1 MTPLLIVLIVLVVL
15 AGIALLAAL
24 GLLLEVL
31 PRFAAKKLRSG
42 PVDETALSFPE
53 GYDELRARVSV
64 QRDLPYPS
72 RVPSNKFDLYLPKDA
87 DKAQPLPLVVW
98 IHGGGFI
105 AGEKEG
111 TENVMT
117 CLAAAGYAAVSLD
130 YPVAP
135 EHRYPA
141 AIKAIDAFFTFL
153 PKLCE
158 RCPVDRD
165 RIVLGGDS
173 AGAQL
178 AAQFAAKETNAEL
191 RARMCLPRRLLSPL
205 KGVALVSGPFDLP
218 GLRRYAKAH
227 DKKFLF
233 LVDLWGKAYFGKLF
247 WHRSRAANE
256 TVIAPHV
263 TKDFPPAFLTDGN
276 EGSFE
281 VQNRAL
287 GEALRRKN
295 IPVRELYF
303 ERESGAVPHDYLFC
317 LAEASAKKGLS
328 ALLSFLHEAF
338 SS

>member
-15 AGIALLAAL
+15 AGIALLAAI

-31 PRFAAKKLRSG
+31 PRLAAKIMRSG
-42 PVDETALSFPE
+42 PIDEAALSYPE
-53 GYDELRARVSV
+53 SYEELRGRVTV
-64 QRDLPYPS
+64 QKDLAYPS
-72 RVPSNKFDLYLPKDA
+72 KFPANKFDLYLPKDA
-87 DKAQPLPLVVW
+87 DRAHPLPLVVW

-117 CLAAAGYAAVSLD
+117 CLAAAGYAAISLD

-141 AIKAIDAFFTFL
+141 ALHAIDAFFAFL
-153 PKLCE
+153 PRLSE
-158 RCPVDRD
+158 RCPIDLT

-191 RARMCLPRRLLSPL
+191 SAQMRLPRRLSSPL
-205 KGVALVSGPFDLP
+205 KGIALVSGPFDLP
-218 GLRRYAKAH
+218 ALRRYAKAH

-233 LVDLWGKAYFGKLF
+233 LVDLWGRAYFGKLF
-247 WHRSRAANE
+247 WHRSRVAKE
-256 TVIAPHV
+256 TVIAPQV

-287 GEALRRKN
+287 GEALRRQN
-295 IPVRELYF
+295 IPVKELYF
-303 ERESGAVPHDYLFC
+303 AKDGGTVPHDYLFR
-317 LAEASAKKGLS
+317 LAEAPAREGLKE
-328 ALLSFLHEAF
+328 LLSFLGETLH
-338 SS
+338 

>member
-1 MTPLLIVLIVLVVL
+1 M
-15 AGIALLAAL
+15 
-24 GLLLEVL
+24 
-31 PRFAAKKLRSG
+31 RSG
-42 PVDETALSFPE
+42 PVDEAALSYPE
-53 GYDELRARVSV
+53 SYDELRARVTV
-64 QRDLPYPS
+64 QKDLVYPS
-72 RVPSNKFDLYLPKDA
+72 KYPANKFDLYLPKGA
-87 DKAQPLPLVVW
+87 DNTYPLPLVVW

-117 CLAAAGYAAVSLD
+117 CLAAAGYAAISLD

-141 AIKAIDAFFTFL
+141 ALRAIDAFFASL
-153 PKLCE
+153 PDLSE
-158 RCPVDRD
+158 RCPIDLA

-178 AAQFAAKETNAEL
+178 AAQFAAKETNAALSEGM
-191 RARMCLPRRLLSPL
+191 RLPRRLSFPL

-218 GLRRYAKAH
+218 ALRRYAKAH

-233 LVDLWGKAYFGKLF
+233 LVDLWGKAYFGKLL
-247 WHRSRAANE
+247 WHKSRAANE

-287 GEALRRKN
+287 GEALRRQN
-295 IPVRELYF
+295 IPVKELYF
-303 ERESGAVPHDYLFC
+303 AKDGGTVPHDYLFR
-317 LAEASAKKGLS
+317 LAEAPAREGLKE
-328 ALLSFLHEAF
+328 LLSFLGETLH
-338 SS
+338 

>member
-24 GLLLEVL
+24 CLLMEVL
-31 PRFAAKKLRSG
+31 PRLAAKKMRSG
-42 PVDETALSFPE
+42 PIDEAALSYPE
-53 GYDELRARVSV
+53 SYDELRGRVTV
-64 QRDLPYPS
+64 QKDLAYPS
-72 RVPSNKFDLYLPKDA
+72 KFPANKFDLYLPKDA
-87 DKAQPLPLVVW
+87 DRAHPLPLVVW

-117 CLAAAGYAAVSLD
+117 CLAAAGYAAISLD

-141 AIKAIDAFFTFL
+141 ALHAIDAFFAFL
-153 PKLCE
+153 PRLSE
-158 RCPVDRD
+158 RCPIDLT

-191 RARMCLPRRLLSPL
+191 SAQMRLPRRLSSPL
-205 KGVALVSGPFDLP
+205 KGIALVSGPFDLP
-218 GLRRYAKAH
+218 ALRRYAKAH

-233 LVDLWGKAYFGKLF
+233 LVDLWGRAYFGKLF
-247 WHRSRAANE
+247 WHRSRAAKE
-256 TVIAPHV
+256 TVIAPQV
-263 TKDFPPAFLTDGN
+263 TQDFPPAFLTDGN

-287 GEALRRKN
+287 GEALRRKD
-295 IPVRELYF
+295 IPVKELYF
-303 ERESGAVPHDYLFC
+303 AKDGGTVPHDYLFR
-317 LAEASAKKGLS
+317 LAEAPAREGLKE
-328 ALLSFLHEAF
+328 LLSFLGETLH
-338 SS
+338 

>member
-1 MTPLLIVLIVLVVL
+1 MAPLLIALIVLCC
-15 AGIALLAAL
+15 LLAA
-24 GLLLEVL
+24 GAVYLLLALEVL

-64 QRDLPYPS
+64 QKDLVYPS
-72 RVPSNKFDLYLPKDA
+72 KYPANKFDLYLPKDA

-117 CLAAAGYAAVSLD
+117 CLAAAGLAAVSLP
-130 YPVAP
+130 YPGSP
-135 EHRYPA
+135 EQRYPA
-141 AIKAIDAFFTFL
+141 AIKATDAFFAFR

-191 RARMCLPRRLLSPL
+191 SEGMRLPRRLLCPL
-205 KGVALVSGPFDLP
+205 KGVALISGPFDLP
-218 GLRRYAKAH
+218 ALRRYAKTH

-247 WHRSRAANE
+247 WHKSRAAKE
-256 TVIAPHV
+256 TVIATHG
-263 TKDFPPAFLTDGN
+263 TKDLQPAFLPDGN

-281 VQNRAL
+281 ATNRAL

>member
-31 PRFAAKKLRSG
+31 PRLAAKKMRSG
-42 PVDETALSFPE
+42 PVDENALSYPE
-53 GYDELRARVSV
+53 GYDELRARVTV
-64 QRDLPYPS
+64 QKDLIYPS
-72 RVPSNKFDLYLPKDA
+72 KYPANKFDLYLPKDA
-87 DKAQPLPLVVW
+87 DRAHPLPLVVW

-117 CLAAAGYAAVSLD
+117 CLTAAGYAAISLD

-141 AIKAIDAFFTFL
+141 ALQAIDAFFASL
-153 PKLCE
+153 PDLSE
-158 RCPVDRD
+158 RCPIDLA

-178 AAQFAAKETNAEL
+178 AAQFAAKETNAALSEGM
-191 RARMCLPRRLLSPL
+191 RLPRRLSFPL

-218 GLRRYAKAH
+218 ALRCYAKAH
-227 DKKFLF
+227 DKKILF
-233 LVDLWGKAYFGKLF
+233 LVDLWGRAYFGKLF
-247 WHRSRAANE
+247 WHRSRAVKE
-256 TVIAPHV
+256 TVIAPQV
-263 TKDFPPAFLTDGN
+263 TQDFPPAFLTDGN

-287 GEALRRKN
+287 GEALRRKD
-295 IPVRELYF
+295 IPVKELYF
-303 ERESGAVPHDYLFC
+303 AKDGGAVPHDYLFR
-317 LAEASAKKGLS
+317 LAEAPAREGLKE
-328 ALLSFLHEAF
+328 LLSFLGETLH
-338 SS
+338 

>member
-1 MTPLLIVLIVLVVL
+1 MAPLLIAVIVLCC
-15 AGIALLAAL
+15 LLAA
-24 GLLLEVL
+24 GAMYLLLALELL
-31 PRFAAKKLRSG
+31 PRFAAKKLRSD

-53 GYDELRARVSV
+53 GYKELRARVSV
-64 QRDLPYPS
+64 QKDLVYPS
-72 RVPSNKFDLYLPKDA
+72 EYPANKFDLYLPKDA

-98 IHGGGFI
+98 VHGGGFI

-141 AIKAIDAFFTFL
+141 ALHAIDAFFAFL
-153 PKLCE
+153 PKLSE
-158 RCPVDRD
+158 RFPVDLSH
-165 RIVLGGDS
+165 IVLGGDS

-191 RARMCLPRRLLSPL
+191 SESMRLPRRLLSPL

-218 GLRRYAKAH
+218 ALGHYAKTH
-227 DKKFLF
+227 DKKFLS

-247 WHRSRAANE
+247 WHKSRAAKE

-287 GEALRRKN
+287 GEALRRKS
-295 IPVRELYF
+295 IPVQELYF
-303 ERESGAVPHDYLFC
+303 AKEGCTVPHDYLFR
-317 LAEASAKKGLS
+317 LAEAPAKQGLS
-328 ALLSFLHEAF
+328 ALLIFLREAF

>member
-1 MTPLLIVLIVLVVL
+1 MAPLLIALIVLCC
-15 AGIALLAAL
+15 LLAA
-24 GLLLEVL
+24 GAVYLLLALEVL

-53 GYDELRARVSV
+53 DYDELRARVSV
-64 QRDLPYPS
+64 QKDLVYPS
-72 RVPSNKFDLYLPKDA
+72 KYPANKFDLYLPKDA

-141 AIKAIDAFFTFL
+141 AIKAIDAFFAFL
-153 PKLCE
+153 PKLSD
-158 RCPVDRD
+158 RFPVDLT

-205 KGVALVSGPFDLP
+205 KGVALVSGPSTFP
-218 GLRRYAKAH
+218 PSAAMRRRMTKSSCSSSISGARHISASSS
-227 DKKFLF
+227 
-233 LVDLWGKAYFGKLF
+233 GT
-247 WHRSRAANE
+247 RAARR
-256 TVIAPHV
+256 TRRSSRRTSQKTSRPPSSPTATRAASKCRTAP
-263 TKDFPPAFLTDGN
+263 
-276 EGSFE
+276 
-281 VQNRAL
+281 
-287 GEALRRKN
+287 
-295 IPVRELYF
+295 
-303 ERESGAVPHDYLFC
+303 
-317 LAEASAKKGLS
+317 
-328 ALLSFLHEAF
+328 
-338 SS
+338 

>member
-1 MTPLLIVLIVLVVL
+1 MAPLLIALIVLCC
-15 AGIALLAAL
+15 LLAA
-24 GLLLEVL
+24 GAVYLLLALEVL
-31 PRFAAKKLRSG
+31 PRFAAKKLRSV

-53 GYDELRARVSV
+53 DYDELRARVSV
-64 QRDLPYPS
+64 QKGLVYPS
-72 RVPSNKFDLYLPKDA
+72 KYPANKFDLYLPKDA
-87 DKAQPLPLVVW
+87 DRAHLLPLVVW

-105 AGEKEG
+105 AGKKEG

-117 CLAAAGYAAVSLD
+117 CLAAAGYAAISLD

-135 EHRYPA
+135 EHRYPV
-141 AIKAIDAFFTFL
+141 AIKAIDAFFASL
-153 PKLCE
+153 PDLSE
-158 RCPVDRD
+158 RCPIDLA

-218 GLRRYAKAH
+218 ALRRYAKAH

-256 TVIAPHV
+256 TLIAPHV

-303 ERESGAVPHDYLFC
+303 ERESGAVPHDYLFR
-317 LAEASAKKGLS
+317 LAEAPAKKGLS
-328 ALLSFLHEAF
+328 ALLSFLPKAF

>member
-15 AGIALLAAL
+15 AGIALLAAI

-31 PRFAAKKLRSG
+31 PRLAAKKLRSG

-53 GYDELRARVSV
+53 DYDELRARVTV
-64 QRDLPYPS
+64 QKDLVYPS
-72 RVPSNKFDLYLPKDA
+72 KYPANKFDLYLPKDA
-87 DKAQPLPLVVW
+87 DRAHPLPLVVW

-117 CLAAAGYAAVSLD
+117 CLTAAGYAAISLD

-141 AIKAIDAFFTFL
+141 ALHAIDAFFAFL
-153 PKLCE
+153 PRLSE
-158 RCPVDRD
+158 RCPIDLT

-191 RARMCLPRRLLSPL
+191 SAQMRLPRRLSSPL
-205 KGVALVSGPFDLP
+205 KGIALVSGPFDLP
-218 GLRRYAKAH
+218 ALRRYAKAH

-233 LVDLWGKAYFGKLF
+233 LVDLWGRAYFGKLF
-247 WHRSRAANE
+247 WHRSRVAKE
-256 TVIAPHV
+256 TVIAPQV

-287 GEALRRKN
+287 GEALRRQN
-295 IPVRELYF
+295 IPVKELYF
-303 ERESGAVPHDYLFC
+303 AKDGGTVPHDYLFR
-317 LAEASAKKGLS
+317 LAEAPAREGLKE
-328 ALLSFLHEAF
+328 LLSFLGETLH
-338 SS
+338 

>member
-1 MTPLLIVLIVLVVL
+1 M
-15 AGIALLAAL
+15 
-24 GLLLEVL
+24 
-31 PRFAAKKLRSG
+31 RSG
-42 PVDETALSFPE
+42 PVDEAALSYPE
-53 GYDELRARVSV
+53 SYDELRARVTV
-64 QRDLPYPS
+64 QKDLVYPS
-72 RVPSNKFDLYLPKDA
+72 KYPANKFDLYLPKGA
-87 DKAQPLPLVVW
+87 DNTYPLPLVVW

-117 CLAAAGYAAVSLD
+117 CLAAAGYAAISLD

-141 AIKAIDAFFTFL
+141 ALHAIDAFFAFL
-153 PKLCE
+153 PKLSD
-158 RCPVDRD
+158 RFPVDLT

-191 RARMCLPRRLLSPL
+191 SAQMRLPRRLSSPL
-205 KGVALVSGPFDLP
+205 KGIALVSGPFDLP
-218 GLRRYAKAH
+218 ALRRYAKAH

-233 LVDLWGKAYFGKLF
+233 LVDLWGRAYFGKLF
-247 WHRSRAANE
+247 WHRSRVAKE
-256 TVIAPHV
+256 TVIAPQV

-287 GEALRRKN
+287 GEALRRQN
-295 IPVRELYF
+295 IPVKELYF
-303 ERESGAVPHDYLFC
+303 AKDGGTVPHDYLFR
-317 LAEASAKKGLS
+317 LAEAPAREGLKE
-328 ALLSFLHEAF
+328 LLSFLGETLH
-338 SS
+338 

>member
-24 GLLLEVL
+24 CLLMEVL
-31 PRFAAKKLRSG
+31 PRLAAKIMRSG
-42 PVDETALSFPE
+42 PIDEAALSYPE
-53 GYDELRARVSV
+53 SYDELRGRVTV
-64 QRDLPYPS
+64 QKDLAYPS
-72 RVPSNKFDLYLPKDA
+72 KFPANKFDLYLPKDA
-87 DKAQPLPLVVW
+87 DRAHPLPLVVW

-117 CLAAAGYAAVSLD
+117 CLAAAGYAAISLD

-141 AIKAIDAFFTFL
+141 ALHAIDAFFAFL
-153 PKLCE
+153 PRLSE
-158 RCPVDRD
+158 RCPIDLT

-191 RARMCLPRRLLSPL
+191 SAQMRLPRRLSSPL
-205 KGVALVSGPFDLP
+205 KGIALVSGPFDLP
-218 GLRRYAKAH
+218 ALRRYAKAH

-233 LVDLWGKAYFGKLF
+233 LVDLWGRAYFGKLF
-247 WHRSRAANE
+247 WHRSRVAKE
-256 TVIAPHV
+256 TVIAPQV

-287 GEALRRKN
+287 GEALRRQN
-295 IPVRELYF
+295 IPVKELYF
-303 ERESGAVPHDYLFC
+303 AKDGGTVPHDYLFR
-317 LAEASAKKGLS
+317 LAEAPAREGLKE
-328 ALLSFLHEAF
+328 LLSFLGETLH
-338 SS
+338 

>member
-15 AGIALLAAL
+15 AGIALLAAI

-31 PRFAAKKLRSG
+31 PRLAAKKMRSG
-42 PVDETALSFPE
+42 PIDEAALSYPE
-53 GYDELRARVSV
+53 SYDELRARVTV
-64 QRDLPYPS
+64 QKDLVYPS
-72 RVPSNKFDLYLPKDA
+72 KYPANKFDLYLPKDA
-87 DKAQPLPLVVW
+87 DRAHPLPLVVW
-98 IHGGGFI
+98 VHGGGFI

-117 CLAAAGYAAVSLD
+117 CLAAAGYAAISLD

-141 AIKAIDAFFTFL
+141 ALHAIDAFFAFL
-153 PKLCE
+153 PRLSE
-158 RCPVDRD
+158 RCPIDLT

-178 AAQFAAKETNAEL
+178 AAQFAAKETNAALSEGM
-191 RARMCLPRRLLSPL
+191 RLPRRLLFPL
-205 KGVALVSGPFDLP
+205 KGLALVSGPFDLP
-218 GLRRYAKAH
+218 ALRRYAKAH

-233 LVDLWGKAYFGKLF
+233 LVDLWGRAYFGKLF
-247 WHRSRAANE
+247 WHRSRVAKE
-256 TVIAPHV
+256 TVIAPQV

-287 GEALRRKN
+287 GEALRRQN
-295 IPVRELYF
+295 IPVKELYF
-303 ERESGAVPHDYLFC
+303 AKDGGAVPHDYLFR
-317 LAEASAKKGLS
+317 LAEAPAREGLKE
-328 ALLSFLHEAF
+328 LLSFLGETLH
-338 SS
+338 

>member
-15 AGIALLAAL
+15 AGIALLAAIA
-24 GLLLEVL
+24 LLLEVL
-31 PRFAAKKLRSG
+31 PRLAAKKLRSG
-42 PVDETALSFPE
+42 PVDEAALSYPE
-53 GYDELRARVSV
+53 GYDELRARVTV

-141 AIKAIDAFFTFL
+141 ALHAIDAFFAFL
-153 PKLCE
+153 PRLSE
-158 RCPVDRD
+158 RCPIDLT

-191 RARMCLPRRLLSPL
+191 SAQMRLPRRLSSPL
-205 KGVALVSGPFDLP
+205 KGIALVSGPFDLP
-218 GLRRYAKAH
+218 ALRRYAKAH

-233 LVDLWGKAYFGKLF
+233 LVDLWGRAYFGKLF

-256 TVIAPHV
+256 TVIAPQV

-287 GEALRRKN
+287 GEALRRQN
-295 IPVRELYF
+295 IPVKELYF
-303 ERESGAVPHDYLFC
+303 AKDGGTVPHDYLFR
-317 LAEASAKKGLS
+317 LAEAPAREGLKE
-328 ALLSFLHEAF
+328 LLSFLGETLH
-338 SS
+338 

>member
-1 MTPLLIVLIVLVVL
+1 MAPLLIALIVLCC
-15 AGIALLAAL
+15 LLAA
-24 GLLLEVL
+24 GAVYLLLALEVL

-98 IHGGGFI
+98 IDGGGFI

-141 AIKAIDAFFTFL
+141 ALHAIDAFFTFL

-178 AAQFAAKETNAEL
+178 AAQFAAKETNAALSEGM
-191 RARMCLPRRLLSPL
+191 RLPRRLPSPL

-218 GLRRYAKAH
+218 ALHRYAKAH

-233 LVDLWGKAYFGKLF
+233 LVDLWGRAYFGKLF
-247 WHRSRAANE
+247 WHRSRAAKE

-295 IPVRELYF
+295 IPVQELYF
-303 ERESGAVPHDYLFC
+303 AKESGAVPHDYLFR
-317 LAEASAKKGLS
+317 LAEPPAKQGLS
-328 ALLSFLHEAF
+328 ALLGFLREAF